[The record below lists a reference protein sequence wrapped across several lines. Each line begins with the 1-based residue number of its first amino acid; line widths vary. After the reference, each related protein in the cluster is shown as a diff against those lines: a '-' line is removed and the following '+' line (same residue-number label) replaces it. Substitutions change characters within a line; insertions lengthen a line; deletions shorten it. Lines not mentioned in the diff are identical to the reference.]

1 MYKRSAIPHI
11 REIDFHL
18 TAERAFDALRES
30 KMPFW
35 LDSAMRHGSY
45 GRWSYVGCDPFLTFL
60 VQSNRVVVRGERNLD
75 CPAERPF
82 EMLRELLASYRIDR
96 VVCPIPFTG
105 GAVGFLGYDMGKYL
119 ETLPLRA
126 LDDLHLPDCVFGFYD
141 VIVAFDHQE
150 EKSWVVSTGFPET
163 GRSQRE
169 NRAKERLGDM
179 LSLLREAA
187 RRTGT
192 YATHED
198 REAARRKSVRQVSS
212 AGGGLAPDGTS
223 GVSSIEGGL
232 APDGTSNGP
241 QAPTANFT
249 PDQYLAAVER
259 VRRYIIAGDVFEVN
273 LSQRF
278 SIPVAESPVDLY
290 RRLRKINPAPFA
302 CYLGYDDFAIVSSS
316 PERFLAKRGSLLES
330 RPIKGTR
337 KRGGTA
343 DEDRLLEHELLSSV
357 KDCAEN
363 IMIVDLVRNDLGRV
377 CDYGSVRVTGLAEL
391 ERFPSVLHLTSTVQG
406 RLRESHDLIDAIGA
420 MFPGG
425 SITGAPKIRSIEI
438 IDELEPTRRGVYTGA
453 IGWLGFNG
461 DCDLNIAI
469 RTMVV
474 KDGVAHYQA
483 GGAIVYDSNPE
494 NEYLE
499 TLHKARALTEALRAP
514 TGETS

>member
-1 MYKRSAIPHI
+1 MYTLSAIPNI
-11 REIDFHL
+11 LEIDFHL
-18 TAERAFDALRES
+18 TAERAFDTLRES

-45 GRWSYVGCDPFLTFL
+45 GRWSYVGCDPFLTFS
-60 VQSNRVVVRGERNLD
+60 VQCNRVMVRGERTLD

-82 EMLRELLASYRIDR
+82 EMLRELLASYRIDSAD
-96 VVCPIPFTG
+96 CPIPFTG
-105 GAVGFLGYDMGKYL
+105 GAVGFFGYDMGQYL

-141 VIVAFDHQE
+141 VILAFDHQE

-163 GRSQRE
+163 DRSQRE
-169 NRAKERLGDM
+169 NRAKERAAWM
-179 LSLLREAA
+179 LALLREAA
-187 RRTGT
+187 W
-192 YATHED
+192 
-198 REAARRKSVRQVSS
+198 RKSVRQVSS
-212 AGGGLAPDGTS
+212 AG
-223 GVSSIEGGL
+223 GGL

-249 PDQYLAAVER
+249 PDQYQAAVER
-259 VRRYIIAGDVFEVN
+259 VRQYIIAGDVFEVN
-273 LSQRF
+273 LSQCF
-278 SIPVAESPVDLY
+278 SIPIAESPVDLY
-290 RRLRKINPAPFA
+290 RRLREINPAPFA
-302 CYLGYDDFAIVSSS
+302 CYLGYDDFAVVSSS

-343 DEDRLLEHELLSSV
+343 DEDRVLEHELLSSA
-357 KDCAEN
+357 KDRAEN

-483 GGAIVYDSNPE
+483 GGAIIYDSDPE
-494 NEYLE
+494 SEYLE
-499 TLHKARALTEALRAP
+499 TLHKAKALTEALRAP